1 MTQIHPIYTHLP
13 LLLGASALGLF
24 GQAESDVPLVVL
36 VQLYKDDDEADE
48 LDGVEDETYGEG
60 DLVQDCQIVINNL

>member
-1 MTQIHPIYTHLP
+1 M
-13 LLLGASALGLF
+13 
-24 GQAESDVPLVVL
+24 PLVVL